1 MPPRPAGSH
10 THGSRRP
17 RSPRARGRRAS
28 RWPTER
34 AKRHAWRSR
43 MARLTDE
50 EIEQRLTGMDG
61 WERDGDAIRKT
72 FEGED
77 FMSSVKL
84 VNALAPLAE
93 EMNHHP
99 DLEISWNKVTVSLS
113 THSEGGLT
121 ESDFELAGKIDALG
135 GG

>member
-1 MPPRPAGSH
+1 
-10 THGSRRP
+10 
-17 RSPRARGRRAS
+17 
-28 RWPTER
+28 
-34 AKRHAWRSR
+34 
-43 MARLTDE
+43 MARLSDE
-50 EIEQRLTGMDG
+50 EIEQRLAGMDG

-77 FMSSVKL
+77 FMSSVGL
-84 VNALAPLAE
+84 VDRLAPVAE

-121 ESDFELAGKIDALG
+121 ENDFELAGSIDGLA
-135 GG
+135 